1 MKLHRFFIERGF
13 AEGAEDQ
20 TSLAQAPM
28 TLSANQD
35 RRVMSGIAIG
45 QSAIAGKHAVDH
57 RDKTTL
63 NRATCEDIINMSDG
77 PGRHAAHGSVAGE
90 DALED
95 TCQ

>member
-1 MKLHRFFIERGF
+1 MKLHRFFIEGGF
-13 AEGAEDQ
+13 PERAEDE
-20 TSLAQAPM
+20 TALAQATV

-63 NRATCEDIINMSDG
+63 NRATCEDIIHMGHRLS
-77 PGRHAAHGSVAGE
+77 RRAACRGVTGE